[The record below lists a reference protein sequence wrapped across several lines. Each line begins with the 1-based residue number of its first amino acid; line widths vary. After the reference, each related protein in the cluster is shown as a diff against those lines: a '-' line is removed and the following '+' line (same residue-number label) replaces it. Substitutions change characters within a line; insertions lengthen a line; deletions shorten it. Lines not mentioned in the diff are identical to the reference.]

1 MANIKPIIGKTGKTY
16 FFPLGEFFLIKMM
29 GSRGPS
35 IHHKPF
41 GNSYV
46 TV

>member
-1 MANIKPIIGKTGKTY
+1 MANIKPIIGKTY